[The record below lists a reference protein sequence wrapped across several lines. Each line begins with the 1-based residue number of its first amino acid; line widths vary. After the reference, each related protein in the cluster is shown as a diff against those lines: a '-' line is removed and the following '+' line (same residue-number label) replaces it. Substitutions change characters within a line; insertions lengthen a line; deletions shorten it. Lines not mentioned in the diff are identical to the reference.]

1 MGLYNFIKGLGRLIN
16 GGGGGGLFPGGHIS
30 GIKKV
35 LERRDKT

>member
-16 GGGGGGLFPGGHIS
+16 GGGGGLFPGGHIN